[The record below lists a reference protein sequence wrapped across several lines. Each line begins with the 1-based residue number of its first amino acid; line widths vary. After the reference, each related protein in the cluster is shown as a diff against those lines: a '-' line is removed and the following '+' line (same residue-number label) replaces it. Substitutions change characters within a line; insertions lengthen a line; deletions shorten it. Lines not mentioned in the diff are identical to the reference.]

1 MSAPAATTSSAPPS
15 DSNASTNLAPVGAG
29 AAAGSS
35 ASQPQQPPPG
45 AGGGAKANNPRDIA
59 HNWEAVDGSSMWHD
73 VREDADGN
81 LLTDGTHMSLAARI
95 RRRRH
100 RLASTDLARSQK
112 RLVRHMLRHVYL
124 VLDCS
129 RWSREKDPALPPAR
143 MRLETT
149 INLAGEFATEFYD
162 QNPLGHLGVVL
173 CQDGEAEMLTSL
185 GGSPSKHR
193 LALAAALATE
203 LGKKGGPDVGGE
215 FSLQNGIEVAG
226 RSLGYAPRYGS
237 REIIV
242 VASALT
248 TCDPGDIL
256 GETLPRL
263 LHAGIRVSTVGL
275 QVEVHVCKKLADAT
289 GGTAAVCL
297 NTVHLRDLIMG
308 HAIPPPVHAAEEED
322 GAGDDDGG
330 SPRGGHRARE
340 VTCEFV
346 EMGFPSREGGDVP
359 TLVHSSSGAA
369 NGKRS
374 ADGGVAHAINP
385 ATADDR
391 RSNRLIT
398 FARVGY
404 VCPRC
409 RSRCS
414 DLPSDCAV
422 CGLRLILA
430 PHLARTF
437 HHLFPVRPFEE
448 LDESEVI
455 SSMENGNAKGVD
467 SNYTNGEHSGGRT
480 GLEALPVI
488 SSSAF
493 TPPPSISSS
502 NMSSFV
508 VSSSAH
514 HDMEVRSGGGNNASA
529 NSTSKRINIG
539 PSIIANSADCDRCCF
554 GCLKV
559 IGCRLLTK
567 ATGVKKTKNGEPYDN
582 REEVGEAILR
592 FQCPECRNVFCPDCD
607 AFLHETLH
615 NCPGCLCE

>member
-1 MSAPAATTSSAPPS
+1 MSTPAAAASSAPS
-15 DSNASTNLAPVGAG
+15 AASSAPQQD
-29 AAAGSS
+29 AAAS
-35 ASQPQQPPPG
+35 ATAAP
-45 AGGGAKANNPRDIA
+45 NNDPNARDVA
-59 HNWEAVDGSSMWHD
+59 HNWEAVDGALLWHD
-73 VREDADGN
+73 VQEDAEGN
-81 LLTDGTHMSLAARI
+81 ILTRSTATSLAAQI
-95 RRRRH
+95 RQRRH

-124 VLDCS
+124 VLDGS

-149 INLAGEFATEFYD
+149 LNLASEFVSEFYD

-173 CQDGEAEMLTSL
+173 CQDGEAEMLTTL
-185 GGSPSKHR
+185 GGSPKKHK
-193 LALAAALATE
+193 LALSAALVTE
-203 LGKKGGPDVGGE
+203 LGKKGGPNVGGE

-242 VASALT
+242 ISSALA

-263 LHAGIRVSTVGL
+263 LHAGIRVSTISL
-275 QVEVHVCKKLADAT
+275 QCEVHICKKLAEAT
-289 GGTAAVCL
+289 GGVAGVCL
-297 NTVHLRDLIMG
+297 NTGHLRDLVMG
-308 HAIPPPVHAAEEED
+308 HAIPPPVHASKEG
-322 GAGDDDGG
+322 GAA
-330 SPRGGHRARE
+330 HE

-346 EMGFPSREGGDVP
+346 EMGFPSRQGGDVP
-359 TLVHSSSGAA
+359 ILVHSSGGAGA
-369 NGKRS
+369 SNNNKQGDLVGTMLIS
-374 ADGGVAHAINP
+374 P

-398 FARVGY
+398 FARTGY

-448 LDESEVI
+448 LDEAEVI
-455 SSMENGNAKGVD
+455 GKAETGEGSEIKS
-467 SNYTNGEHSGGRT
+467 NGEQTDGKK
-480 GLEALPVI
+480 GLEALPVL

-493 TPPPSISSS
+493 TPSTSISSS
-502 NMSSFV
+502 NVASFA

-514 HDMEVRSGGGNNASA
+514 AVNTQSSQENTGQSASK
-529 NSTSKRINIG
+529 TINIG
-539 PSIIANSADCDRCCF
+539 PSLVANSADCDRCCF
-554 GCLKV
+554 GCLKI
-559 IGCRLLTK
+559 IGCTPV
-567 ATGVKKTKNGEPYDN
+567 TSNGGPNGET
-582 REEVGEAILR
+582 REGEGEAILR
-592 FQCPECRNVFCPDCD
+592 FQCPECKNVFCPDCD

-615 NCPGCLCE
+615 NCPGCLCN

>member
-1 MSAPAATTSSAPPS
+1 MSSAPT
-15 DSNASTNLAPVGAG
+15 ASVSSAPTST
-29 AAAGSS
+29 AAATNPASNGVATSS
-35 ASQPQQPPPG
+35 STQQKSQQPNN
-45 AGGGAKANNPRDIA
+45 AQTTNINNPTNQNARDIA

-73 VREDADGN
+73 VQEDSEGN
-81 LLTDGTHMSLAARI
+81 ILTYASHHSLAAQI
-95 RRRRH
+95 RHRRH
-100 RLASTDLARSQK
+100 RLASTDLARSSK

-129 RWSREKDPALPPAR
+129 RWSREKDAALPPAR
-143 MRLETT
+143 MRLET
-149 INLAGEFATEFYD
+149 ILSMASEFVNEFYD

-173 CQDGEAEMLTSL
+173 CQDGEASMLTSL
-185 GGSPSKHR
+185 GGSPKKHT
-193 LALAAALATE
+193 LALSAALVTE
-203 LGKKGGPDVGGE
+203 MGKKSSDDTGGE

-242 VASALT
+242 VMSALA

-256 GETLPRL
+256 NETLPRL
-263 LHAGIRVSTVGL
+263 LHAGIRVSTVSL
-275 QVEVHVCKKLADAT
+275 QSEVHICKKLADVT
-289 GGTAAVCL
+289 GGLAGVCL
-297 NTVHLRDLIMG
+297 NMGHLRDLIMA
-308 HAIPPPVHAAEEED
+308 HAIPPPVNASEEEQ
-322 GAGDDDGG
+322 DDENDRQIHHHG
-330 SPRGGHRARE
+330 PK

-359 TLVHSSSGAA
+359 TLVHSSGGGATK
-369 NGKRS
+369 NRN
-374 ADGGVAHAINP
+374 DGGVAFAINP

-398 FARVGY
+398 FARTGY

-409 RSRCS
+409 KSRCS

-448 LDESEVI
+448 LDEAEVVGSSSSNKKDGSEIEVD
-455 SSMENGNAKGVD
+455 NGNNN
-467 SNYTNGEHSGGRT
+467 SNGKKK
-480 GLEALPVI
+480 GLEALPIV

-493 TPPPSISSS
+493 IPKSSISSS
-502 NMSSFV
+502 NVANFI
-508 VSSSAH
+508 VSSSTSSNVMDAQSST
-514 HDMEVRSGGGNNASA
+514 EQ
-529 NSTSKRINIG
+529 STSKMINIG
-539 PSIIANSADCDRCCF
+539 PSIIANSTDCDRCCF

-559 IGCRLLTK
+559 IGCKPLK
-567 ATGVKKTKNGEPYDN
+567 NDATANNDKPTTNGSTAEDK
-582 REEVGEAILR
+582 REAGEAILR
-592 FQCPECRNVFCPDCD
+592 FQCPECHNVFCPDCD

-615 NCPGCLCE
+615 NCPGCLCN

>member
-1 MSAPAATTSSAPPS
+1 MSTPAAPTSSSAQQQDGNHSNLSTGGGDTVTTS
-15 DSNASTNLAPVGAG
+15 NT
-29 AAAGSS
+29 
-35 ASQPQQPPPG
+35 QQQQQQQQQQQPNTKNG
-45 AGGGAKANNPRDIA
+45 QANPREIA
-59 HNWEAVDGSSMWHD
+59 HHWEAVDGSSMWHD
-73 VREDADGN
+73 VQEDEDGN
-81 LLTDGTHMSLAARI
+81 ILTNSSQFSLAAQI
-95 RRRRH
+95 RQRRH

-143 MRLETT
+143 TRLETT
-149 INLAGEFATEFYD
+149 LTLASQFVNEFYD
-162 QNPLGHLGVVL
+162 QNPLGHLGVIL
-173 CQDGEAEMLTSL
+173 CQDGESVMLTSL
-185 GGSPSKHR
+185 GGSPKKHK
-193 LALAAALATE
+193 LALGAALVTE
-203 LGKKGGPDVGGE
+203 MGKKGGPDIGGE

-242 VASALT
+242 IMSALA

-256 GETLPRL
+256 SETMPRL
-263 LHAGIRVSTVGL
+263 LHAGIRVSTVSL
-275 QVEVHVCKKLADAT
+275 QAEVHVCKKLAEAT
-289 GGTAAVCL
+289 GGMAGVCL
-297 NTVHLRDLIMG
+297 NTGHLRDLVMG
-308 HAIPPPVHAAEEED
+308 HAIPPPVHAT
-322 GAGDDDGG
+322 GNCSDDENEQIENY
-330 SPRGGHRARE
+330 SASHE

-359 TLVHSSSGAA
+359 TLVHSSGGATKDR
-369 NGKRS
+369 NG
-374 ADGGVAHAINP
+374 DGGVAFAINP

-391 RSNRLIT
+391 RSNRVIT
-398 FARVGY
+398 FARTGY

-448 LDESEVI
+448 LNEAEVI
-455 SSMENGNAKGVD
+455 TTLEGNTNLINKLSSSINGKKV
-467 SNYTNGEHSGGRT
+467 NGKKK
-480 GLEALPVI
+480 GLEALPVL

-493 TPPPSISSS
+493 TPASSISSS
-502 NMSSFV
+502 NISCFV
-508 VSSSAH
+508 VSSSKNVIYH
-514 HDMEVRSGGGNNASA
+514 PSA
-529 NSTSKRINIG
+529 PMQEQRTPSSSKMINIG
-539 PSIIANSADCDRCCF
+539 PSIIANSSDCDRCCF

-559 IGCRLLTK
+559 IGCRPLKSSTNE
-567 ATGVKKTKNGEPYDN
+567 ASED
-582 REEVGEAILR
+582 RSDEGEAILR
-592 FQCPECRNVFCPDCD
+592 FQCPECHNIFCPDCD

-615 NCPGCLCE
+615 NCPGCLTN

>member
-1 MSAPAATTSSAPPS
+1 MSTPAAATTSSAPPNS
-15 DSNASTNLAPVGAG
+15 TASAPQQDASING
-29 AAAGSS
+29 AAA
-35 ASQPQQPPPG
+35 ASTSTVQRPKQPSNPKNCNAQQQ
-45 AGGGAKANNPRDIA
+45 RDIA
-59 HNWEAVDGSSMWHD
+59 HNWEAVDGSSLWHD
-73 VREDADGN
+73 VQEDDEGN
-81 LLTDGTHMSLAARI
+81 ILTDSSHFSLAAQI
-95 RRRRH
+95 RQRRH
-100 RLASTDLARSQK
+100 RLASTDLARSSR

-149 INLAGEFATEFYD
+149 LTLASDFVNEFYD

-185 GGSPSKHR
+185 GGSPKKHK
-193 LALAAALATE
+193 LALGAALVTE
-203 LGKKGGPDVGGE
+203 LGKKGMAGCGGE

-242 VASALT
+242 ITSALA

-263 LHAGIRVSTVGL
+263 LHAGIRVNTVAL
-275 QVEVHVCKKLADAT
+275 QAEVHICKKLAEAT
-289 GGTAAVCL
+289 GGLAGVAL
-297 NTVHLRDLIMG
+297 NTVHLRDLVMG
-308 HAIPPPVHAAEEED
+308 HCIPPPVHVSEEGGNED
-322 GAGDDDGG
+322 GD
-330 SPRGGHRARE
+330 RNLHEIE

-346 EMGFPSREGGDVP
+346 EMGFPAREGGDVP
-359 TLVHSSSGAA
+359 TLVHSSGGAGPS
-369 NGKRS
+369 NNNKRS
-374 ADGGVAHAINP
+374 DGGVAFAINP

-398 FARVGY
+398 FARTGY

-448 LDESEVI
+448 LDEADVI
-455 SSMENGNAKGVD
+455 SKKEENDNIGKEAE
-467 SNYTNGEHSGGRT
+467 SNGETTNGYKKKGM
-480 GLEALPVI
+480 EALPI
-488 SSSAF
+488 LSSSAF
-493 TPPPSISSS
+493 TPASSISSS
-502 NMSSFV
+502 NVASFMV
-508 VSSSAH
+508 VASSANAM
-514 HDMEVRSGGGNNASA
+514 DTQSSGQQEQG
-529 NSTSKRINIG
+529 SKLINIG
-539 PSIIANSADCDRCCF
+539 PSIVANSADCDRCCF

-559 IGCRLLTK
+559 IGCRP
-567 ATGVKKTKNGEPYDN
+567 VKGTITEHI
-582 REEVGEAILR
+582 EEEGEAILR
-592 FQCPECRNVFCPDCD
+592 FQCPDCHNIFCPDCD

-615 NCPGCLCE
+615 NCPGCLCK

>member
-1 MSAPAATTSSAPPS
+1 MSSTPPPYEPSATQQDENNASAAAAAAATQQQQQQLNTKK
-15 DSNASTNLAPVGAG
+15 DNARET
-29 AAAGSS
+29 
-35 ASQPQQPPPG
+35 
-45 AGGGAKANNPRDIA
+45 A

-73 VREDADGN
+73 VQEDDDGN
-81 LLTDGTHMSLAARI
+81 ILTNNSHLSLAAQI
-95 RRRRH
+95 RQRRH

-112 RLVRHMLRHVYL
+112 RLVRHMLRHLYL

-143 MRLETT
+143 TRLETT
-149 INLAGEFATEFYD
+149 LSLASDFVNEFYD
-162 QNPLGHLGVVL
+162 QNPLGHLGVIL
-173 CQDGEAEMLTSL
+173 CRDGESVMLTSL
-185 GGSPSKHR
+185 GGSPKKHK
-193 LALAAALATE
+193 LALGAALVTE

-242 VASALT
+242 IMSALA

-256 GETLPRL
+256 GETMPRL
-263 LHAGIRVSTVGL
+263 LHAGIRVSTVAL
-275 QVEVHVCKKLADAT
+275 QAEVHICKKLADAT
-289 GGTAAVCL
+289 GGLAGVCL
-297 NTVHLRDLIMG
+297 NTGHLRDLVMA
-308 HAIPPPVHAAEEED
+308 HATPPPVNASENVNN
-322 GAGDDDGG
+322 DDGN
-330 SPRGGHRARE
+330 SQSDAHE

-359 TLVHSSSGAA
+359 TLVHSSGGASKDR
-369 NGKRS
+369 NG
-374 ADGGVAHAINP
+374 DGGVAFAINP

-398 FARVGY
+398 FARTGY

-448 LDESEVI
+448 MDEAEVI
-455 SSMENGNAKGVD
+455 SSMEHANGKEIE
-467 SNYTNGEHSGGRT
+467 SNNGDKVNGKK
-480 GLEALPVI
+480 GLEALPI
-488 SSSAF
+488 LSSSAF
-493 TPPPSISSS
+493 TPLPSISSS
-502 NMSSFV
+502 NIASFM
-508 VSSSAH
+508 VSSSTRNIMDAQ
-514 HDMEVRSGGGNNASA
+514 SGNEHSA
-529 NSTSKRINIG
+529 TPSSKMINIG

-559 IGCRLLTK
+559 VGCRPL
-567 ATGVKKTKNGEPYDN
+567 KTTNKSNEDN
-582 REEVGEAILR
+582 RGEEGEAILR
-592 FQCPECRNVFCPDCD
+592 FQCPECHNIFCPDCD

-615 NCPGCLCE
+615 NCPGCLTN